1 MNEPNLTNR
10 SIPSRRGRDSYENIE
25 PWFDKLAALEAADP
39 HRHDLRAEIIRL
51 CLPLAEHIARRF
63 AGRGE
68 PNDDLQQVACVG
80 LLHAVDRFD
89 VHRQASFL
97 AFAVPTIMG
106 EVRRHF
112 RDRAWSVRVPRR
124 AKETH
129 ARIGPAVERLAQQL
143 GRMPKAREIAAELQV
158 DLPEVTRGLLAAN
171 AYNTNSLDAVFV
183 DDDEGGAALSSR
195 LGAEEPCYQ
204 LTEDAMAVRPLIAA
218 LPALERDVLV
228 MRFFESLTQG
238 QIAERIGV
246 SQMHVSRILSRT
258 LTKLREQALEQRPH
272 RTAA

>member
-10 SIPSRRGRDSYENIE
+10 TIHPRRGRDSYENIE

-39 HRHDLRAEIIRL
+39 HRHELRAEIIRL

-68 PNDDLQQVACVG
+68 PHDDLRQVACVG

-89 VHRQASFL
+89 VSRQASFL

-129 ARIGPAVERLAQQL
+129 ARIGPAVERLAQRM

-183 DDDEGGAALSSR
+183 DDDEGGAALASR

-218 LPALERDVLV
+218 LPGLERDVLV

-258 LTKLREQALEQRPH
+258 LTKLREQALDQRPH